1 MIKERKERIRKLL
14 CKIYG
19 SEDGEKAF
27 KKIENNISN
36 CAREEVKEYFSEKD
50 IFLITYGDSL
60 KKKGEKPLST
70 LSKFG
75 KTNLKGIFS
84 AIHILPFFPYSSDD
98 GFSVMDYY
106 SVTPELG
113 SWEDIGE
120 IGKDFKLMFDLIL
133 NHVSAQSEWFRKYLA
148 GKKGFEQLAIECD
161 PSTDLSAVVRPRTS
175 PLLTPYTKD
184 NGEKIYLW
192 TTFSADQIDLNFKS
206 TDVLEKMID
215 VLLFYVKQGASII
228 RLDAIAYLWKEINT
242 PCIHLPE
249 DHSMVKLLRQV
260 INCVEPEAVILTET
274 NVPHKENIS
283 YFGNGYDEAQMVY
296 NFTLPPLL
304 LHSFLA
310 EDITTFSDWVDSLSL
325 FSKETTFFNFTASH
339 DGIGIR
345 PIENIISK
353 EELEKIITH
362 VKNNGGRISYKK
374 NPDGSESPY
383 ELNITYVD
391 ALMKK
396 DKTYHAERFIAS
408 QSIAMVLP
416 GVPAVYIHSLLGSH
430 NWNEGVKQTGHLRTI
445 NREKL
450 NYDKVMEELNDSN
463 SFRSRVFDRYI
474 RLLKIRIKQPA
485 FHPNASFKVLKVNPK
500 VFSLIRETIEQKI
513 FVFVNVSSQ
522 KLEISLTE
530 NNIPPNLKDL
540 ITDTVISQDRLEL
553 SPYQIVWLSKGSQ

>member
-1 MIKERKERIRKLL
+1 
-14 CKIYG
+14 
-19 SEDGEKAF
+19 
-27 KKIENNISN
+27 
-36 CAREEVKEYFSEKD
+36 
-50 IFLITYGDSL
+50 
-60 KKKGEKPLST
+60 
-70 LSKFG
+70 
-75 KTNLKGIFS
+75 
-84 AIHILPFFPYSSDD
+84 
-98 GFSVMDYY
+98 
-106 SVTPELG
+106 
-113 SWEDIGE
+113 
-120 IGKDFKLMFDLIL
+120 
-133 NHVSAQSEWFRKYLA
+133 
-148 GKKGFEQLAIECD
+148 
-161 PSTDLSAVVRPRTS
+161 
-175 PLLTPYTKD
+175 
-184 NGEKIYLW
+184 
-192 TTFSADQIDLNFKS
+192 
-206 TDVLEKMID
+206 VLEKMID
-215 VLLFYVKQGASII
+215 ILLFYVKQGASII

-242 PCIHLPE
+242 KCIHLPE
-249 DHSMVKLLRQV
+249 DHSIVKLLRQV

-310 EDITTFSDWVDSLSL
+310 GDITTFSDWVDSLS
-325 FSKETTFFNFTASH
+325 FSSKETTFFNFTASH

-362 VKNNGGRISYKK
+362 VKNNGGRTSYKK
-374 NPDGSESPY
+374 NPDDSESPY

-500 VFSLIRETIEQKI
+500 VFSIIRETIEQKI
-513 FVFVNVSSQ
+513 FVFVNISSQ
-522 KLEISLTE
+522 ELEIPLTE
-530 NNIPPNLKDL
+530 NNIPLNLKDL

-553 SPYQIVWLSKGSQ
+553 SPYQIVWLSRTQQL